1 MSSVILEISKFL
13 YQFFLTYF
21 TSLVQLSLN
30 ECVHV
35 CGYFLITKVISNMSV
50 FYAPL
55 YCWWLSHIKYGF
67 CIFQLLLK
75 SPCSLIL
82 WNPLC
87 CRPIDAKFKNKKPS
101 SLLVLIMLSATVIL
115 VINIYKMLKDFFL
128 KSKNEASSLL
138 SSLYRFSLHN

>member
-1 MSSVILEISKFL
+1 MCLVTKNMSSVILEISKFL

-21 TSLVQLSLN
+21 TILVQLSLN

-87 CRPIDAKFKNKKPS
+87 CRPIDAKLKKKKKT
-101 SLLVLIMLSATVIL
+101 LISAGPNHVECYSDPG
-115 VINIYKMLKDFFL
+115 YKHLQNVKRFF
-128 KSKNEASSLL
+128 
-138 SSLYRFSLHN
+138 F